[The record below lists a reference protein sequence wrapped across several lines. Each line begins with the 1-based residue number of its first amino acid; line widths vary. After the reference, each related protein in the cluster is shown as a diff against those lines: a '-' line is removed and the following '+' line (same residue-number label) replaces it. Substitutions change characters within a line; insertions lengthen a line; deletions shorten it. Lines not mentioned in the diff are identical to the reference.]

1 MEDRINV
8 YNKNKF
14 NVGIVR
20 PDGSSVNIRPG
31 SFAILSENE
40 IRWFNSQFDLIK
52 RGVLRLDDAHQY
64 LLEEIGVHLEED
76 PNVIDEVDMRRKLSQ
91 SAKNIDA
98 WLSKITEE
106 YVLDKIYDVAM
117 SMDLPKSK
125 LQVLEK
131 HIPYHEVMAPVE
143 AEPAEAEE

>member
-20 PDGSSVNIRPG
+20 PDGSSVNIRHG

-52 RGVLRLDDAHQY
+52 RGVLRLDDA
-64 LLEEIGVHLEED
+64 
-76 PNVIDEVDMRRKLSQ
+76 
-91 SAKNIDA
+91 
-98 WLSKITEE
+98 
-106 YVLDKIYDVAM
+106 
-117 SMDLPKSK
+117 
-125 LQVLEK
+125 LQ
-131 HIPYHEVMAPVE
+131 
-143 AEPAEAEE
+143 